1 MFITI
6 VQASVRLSTGSLSMP
21 TQVLDTD
28 LPEVKCLHPQP
39 IVDERGSFTTVW
51 DTEVLNSA
59 GLNTDWVQA
68 NRSVN
73 HQTGTLRG
81 LHCQLPP
88 AGEVKLVR
96 CVEGAI
102 WDVAVDIRPQSPT
115 YKQWVGLELT
125 KENSHMAY
133 VPIGFAHGFITL
145 QPNTVVE
152 YLVSHLYA
160 PQQACSL
167 AWNDAELAIDWP
179 AKPMCLSPK
188 DADAE
193 RLTAFESVFN
203 KAYH

>member
-1 MFITI
+1 MLSSPRFLDCPIT
-6 VQASVRLSTGSLSMP
+6 MP
-21 TQVLDTD
+21 TQILKTE
-28 LPEVKCLHPQP
+28 LPEVKCLQPQP

-59 GLNTDWVQA
+59 GLNTHWVQA

-125 KENSHMAY
+125 EANGHLAY
-133 VPIGFAHGFITL
+133 VPIGFAHGFITI

-167 AWNDAELAIDWP
+167 AWNDPELAIDWP
-179 AKPMCLSPK
+179 IQPACLSPK
-188 DADAE
+188 DSAADSLAT
-193 RLTAFESVFN
+193 LAPTFAN
-203 KAYH
+203 AYS